1 MRARHLSLFV
11 IGCVALGLLGC
22 DALDG
27 RVSNAS
33 EIVKKGLLS
42 PSSFSL
48 VSGREVWSGKD
59 KDGNPAHIVRIEYDA
74 SNAFGAKLRDCKL
87 VAYIDKGSKI
97 QWKTEWAVQP
107 LDVGGPDEAASI
119 EITRVWNFSK

>member
-1 MRARHLSLFV
+1 MKSKTLSLFLLGV
-11 IGCVALGLLGC
+11 FALFLLGC

-27 RVSNAS
+27 RVSQAS
-33 EIVKKGLLS
+33 EILKKSLLS

-48 VSGREVWSGKD
+48 VSGKEVWSGKD
-59 KDGNPAHIVRIEYDA
+59 VEGNPAHIVRIEYDA

-87 VAYIDKGSKI
+87 VAYVEKGDKY

-107 LDVGGPDEAASI
+107 LNVASDEASSI
-119 EITRVWNFSK
+119 EFTRVWNFSK